1 MSAAGPTTAPVTAVT
16 ARSALG
22 TWTFAPLPVD
32 GTTPLDDPSLVRL
45 HAWVTAPRSVFWQMQ
60 GATPEDVRAEHAT
73 IAGDPCHHAWLG
85 HLDGRPLVLAETYDP
100 RERVL
105 AGHWDAEAGDVG
117 MHVLVA
123 PPEPG
128 APPVHGLTSTAV
140 AAVVRL
146 ALAQPG
152 ARRVVVEPDE
162 QNTAVRAK
170 NRAAGFVEHGLLALP
185 GKTAVLSTC
194 TREAF
199 ARSELG
205 RLVW

>member
-1 MSAAGPTTAPVTAVT
+1 MSAASSTTAPVTAGT

-22 TWTFAPLPVD
+22 TWTFAPLRVD
-32 GTTPLDDPSLVRL
+32 GTTPLDDATLLMV

-73 IAGDPCHHAWLG
+73 IAADSCHHAWLG
-85 HLDGRPLVLAETYDP
+85 RLDGRPLVLAETYDP

-117 MHVLVA
+117 MHLLVA

-128 APPVHGLTSTAV
+128 EPAVPGLTSTAV

-162 QNTAVRAK
+162 QNAAVRAK

-205 RLVW
+205 RLVR